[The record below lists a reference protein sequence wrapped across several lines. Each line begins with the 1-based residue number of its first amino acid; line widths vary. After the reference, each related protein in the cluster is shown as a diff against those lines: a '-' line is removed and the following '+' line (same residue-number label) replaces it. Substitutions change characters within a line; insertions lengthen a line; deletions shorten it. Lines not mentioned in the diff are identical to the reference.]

1 MASSFEFRLGSD
13 VACAEGSTVG
23 TLVSVL
29 VESASFDPKAIVVRN
44 ETSLVGRLVSD
55 EKYLITDDVVIP
67 IASVGSA
74 TRDRVQLS
82 ISSSDV
88 RRQPPYFSYQ
98 WEPITAGQAVLEEMQ
113 LLGGGLALPPVDQI
127 ANKPADHIEIDRDE
141 NVMLG
146 NTGRRLGHVHEVLY
160 EQGEMVGIVIRPDG
174 LFKHDVVLPIRF
186 ITRADDMALFADL
199 SESDIANLKPYG
211 RE

>member
-1 MASSFEFRLGSD
+1 M
-13 VACAEGSTVG
+13 
-23 TLVSVL
+23 L

-82 ISSSDV
+82 MSSSDV